1 MVRGKKILLIASA
14 AVIIIITV
22 FAAGNLKKAGTG
34 NQDASLENLVGLK
47 VDIMQYGSGDKKVQ
61 DGSYVLIR
69 YTGKLQS
76 GEIFVSNL
84 EEAEPFGTFVKQGT
98 VIEALRKGMLGMRVN
113 EKRRIIAASEWAY
126 GDTGSGDGKV
136 PANATVIYEVHLL
149 DIVE

>member
-1 MVRGKKILLIASA
+1 MVRGKKILLIASV
-14 AVIIIITV
+14 AVIAIITI

-34 NQDASLENLVGLK
+34 NGDASLENIAGLK
-47 VDIMQYGSGDKKVQ
+47 VDIMQYGGGDKKVQ

-69 YTGKLQS
+69 YTGKLQN

-84 EEAEPFGTFVKQGT
+84 EEAEPFGTFIKQGAI
-98 VIEALRKGMLGMRVN
+98 IEALRKGMLGMRVN
-113 EKRRIIAASEWAY
+113 EKRRIIAAPEWAY

-136 PANATVIYEVHLL
+136 PAHATVIYEVHLL